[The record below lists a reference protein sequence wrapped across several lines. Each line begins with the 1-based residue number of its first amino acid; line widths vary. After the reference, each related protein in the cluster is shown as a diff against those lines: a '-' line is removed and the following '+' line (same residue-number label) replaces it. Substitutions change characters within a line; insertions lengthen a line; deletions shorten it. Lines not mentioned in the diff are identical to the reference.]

1 MVIDD
6 NVLNKL
12 QKLSALKI
20 ADENKE
26 AMKSSLTDIVNF
38 VENLNSVDISN
49 VDATFSTIEGGS
61 PMREDIPTN
70 SDVVESVLKNSPKSE
85 DTFFIV
91 PKIIE

>member
-1 MVIDD
+1 
-6 NVLNKL
+6 
-12 QKLSALKI
+12 
-20 ADENKE
+20 
-26 AMKSSLTDIVNF
+26 MKSSLTDIVNF